1 MTDYG
6 HELLFGGFLTPDARQ
21 PEQVVARARLCEQV
35 GLDLVTFQDHPYQP
49 GFLDTWTL
57 MSYLAAA
64 TSRIRLAGNVLNLPL
79 RQPVVLARSVASLDL
94 LSGGRVELGLGAGAF
109 WDAIEANGGRR
120 LAPGQAVDALDEAI
134 RIIREVWAAD
144 RRGGVRV
151 DGEHYRVVGAKR
163 GPAPAHPVGI
173 WVGAYKPRLLRLV
186 GRAADGWLPS
196 LSYLPKGPAELA
208 DLNALVDEGAA
219 AVGRDPAEVRRLLN
233 VSGRFTRSG
242 AGFLEGPPQQWV
254 RELADLVL
262 TYGTSGF
269 ILGTDDP
276 TSIQL
281 FAQEVA
287 PAVRELVAAERSASG
302 GPGSTGPAPAAQAG
316 SGPAAQAGAGE
327 GGPAGTGPMAQGGP
341 GEGGSA
347 AGAGRPAGARPGEAV
362 RAGGVAGLA
371 VTPTPAPQVRHS
383 DHRLWDEST
392 RPVAPPAPTGHVYS
406 PQAQAVGGHLV
417 DVHDHL
423 RRELGEIRDLLDQ
436 VRRGVVSAGDAR
448 GVLNRMTM
456 RQNNW
461 TLGAYCAAY
470 CTLVTQHHGL
480 EDDAIFPHLRRADP
494 ALVPVIDRLEQ
505 EHVVIHD
512 VVEGVDRAL
521 VALIEDP
528 ERLAELQRAVD
539 VLTDTL
545 LSHLSYEEQNIVEPL
560 ARYGFF
566 PGQL

>member
-120 LAPGQAVDALDEAI
+120 RTPGQAVDALDEAI

-173 WVGAYKPRLLRLV
+173 WVGAYRPRLLRLV
-186 GRAADGWLPS
+186 GRTADGWLPS
-196 LSYLPKGPAELA
+196 LAYLPNGPADLA
-208 DLNALVDEGAA
+208 GLNALVDEGAA
-219 AVGRDPAEVRRLLN
+219 AAGRDPAGVRRLLN
-233 VSGRFTRSG
+233 VSGRFTGTG
-242 AGFLEGPPQQWV
+242 AGFLDGPPRQWV
-254 RELADLVL
+254 RELTDLAL
-262 TYGTSGF
+262 EHGTSGF
-269 ILGTDDP
+269 VLGTDDP
-276 TSIQL
+276 ASIQL

-287 PAVRELVAAERSASG
+287 PGVRELVAAERAGSTSATPPPGEPTGTAGPTGATEPSG
-302 GPGSTGPAPAAQAG
+302 ATGPA
-316 SGPAAQAGAGE
+316 
-327 GGPAGTGPMAQGGP
+327 QGRR
-341 GEGGSA
+341 ET
-347 AGAGRPAGARPGEAV
+347 V

-392 RPVAPPAPTGHVYS
+392 RPVAPPAPAGYVYS

-448 GVLNRMTM
+448 GALNRMTL

-494 ALVPVIDRLEQ
+494 GLVPVIDRLEQ
-505 EHVVIHD
+505 EHVVIHE

-521 VALIEDP
+521 VALIGDP
-528 ERLAELQRAVD
+528 GRLTGLQQAVD

-545 LSHLSYEEQNIVEPL
+545 LSHLSYEERNIVEPL

>member
-6 HELLFGGFLTPDARQ
+6 HQLIFGGFLTPDAGE
-21 PEQVVARARLCEQV
+21 PEQVVARAKLCEQV
-35 GLDLVTFQDHPYQP
+35 GLDLVTFQDHPYQS

-109 WDAIEANGGRR
+109 WEAIEANGGRR
-120 LAPGQAVDALDEAI
+120 RTPGQAVDALDEAI
-134 RIIREVWAAD
+134 RIIREVWATD

-196 LSYLPKGPAELA
+196 LAYLPNGPAELA

-219 AVGRDPAEVRRLLN
+219 AAGRDPGAVRRLLN
-233 VSGRFTRSG
+233 ISGRFTRTRS
-242 AGFLEGPPQQWV
+242 GFLDGPPEQWV
-254 RELADLVL
+254 QELAGLVL
-262 TYGTSGF
+262 EHGISAF
-269 ILGTDDP
+269 ILGADDS
-276 TSIQL
+276 TAIQL

-287 PAVRELVAAERSASG
+287 PAVRELVDVERAA
-302 GPGSTGPAPAAQAG
+302 P
-316 SGPAAQAGAGE
+316 
-327 GGPAGTGPMAQGGP
+327 GTGTT
-341 GEGGSA
+341 SA
-347 AGAGRPAGARPGEAV
+347 TARREAI
-362 RAGGVAGLA
+362 RAGGASTLA
-371 VTPTPAPQVRHS
+371 VTPTPDPGVRRSNHQ
-383 DHRLWDEST
+383 LWDEST
-392 RPVAPPAPTGHVYS
+392 RPVAPPAPAGHVYT
-406 PQAQAVGGHLV
+406 PHGQAVGGHLV

-423 RRELGEIRDLLDQ
+423 RQELTQVRDLLDQ

-456 RQNNW
+456 RQNDW

-470 CTLVTQHHGL
+470 CAVVTQHHGL
-480 EDDAIFPHLRRADP
+480 EDNSVFPHLRRADP
-494 ALVPVIDRLEQ
+494 GLGPVLDRLEQ
-505 EHVVIHD
+505 EHLVIHD

-521 VALIEDP
+521 VALIREPGDHTG
-528 ERLAELQRAVD
+528 LQQAVD

-545 LSHLSYEEQNIVEPL
+545 LSHLSYEERNIAEPL
-560 ARYGFF
+560 ARYGFYA
-566 PGQL
+566 GQV

>member
-94 LSGGRVELGLGAGAF
+94 LSGGRVELGLGTGAF

-151 DGEHYRVVGAKR
+151 DGEHYRVLGAKR

-186 GRAADGWLPS
+186 GRTADGWLPS
-196 LSYLPKGPAELA
+196 LAYLPKGPAELA
-208 DLNALVDEGAA
+208 DLNALVDEGAT
-219 AVGRDPAEVRRLLN
+219 AVGREPATVRRLLN
-233 VSGRFTRSG
+233 ISGRFTRTG
-242 AGFLEGPPQQWV
+242 AGLLDGPPQQWV
-254 RELADLVL
+254 RELTDLVL

-269 ILGTDDP
+269 ILGADDP

-287 PAVRELVAAERSASG
+287 PAVRELVAAERSAAA
-302 GPGSTGPAPAAQAG
+302 GPGSAG
-316 SGPAAQAGAGE
+316 SGSAVQVGSGE
-327 GGPAGTGPMAQGGP
+327 GGPAAGSGG
-341 GEGGSA
+341 
-347 AGAGRPAGARPGEAV
+347 PAGAQPREVV
-362 RAGGVAGLA
+362 RAGHVAGLA

-392 RPVAPPAPTGHVYS
+392 RPVAPPAPAGHVYS
-406 PQAQAVGGHLV
+406 PQAQAAGGHLV

-423 RRELGEIRDLLDQ
+423 RRELSEIRDLLDQ

-448 GVLNRMTM
+448 GVLNRMTL

-494 ALVPVIDRLEQ
+494 GLVPVIDRLEQ
-505 EHVVIHD
+505 EHVVIHE

-521 VALIEDP
+521 VALIGDP
-528 ERLAELQRAVD
+528 GRLTGLQQAVD

>member
-6 HELLFGGFLTPDARQ
+6 HELLFGGFLTPDARR
-21 PEQVVARARLCEQV
+21 PEQVVARARFCEQV

-49 GFLDTWTL
+49 GFLDSWTL

-94 LSGGRVELGLGAGAF
+94 LSGGRVELGLGTGAF

-186 GRAADGWLPS
+186 GRTADGWLPS
-196 LSYLPKGPAELA
+196 LAYLPKGPGELA
-208 DLNALVDEGAA
+208 DLNALVDEGATA
-219 AVGRDPAEVRRLLN
+219 AGRDPAEVRRLLN
-233 VSGRFTRSG
+233 ISGRFTRTG
-242 AGFLEGPPQQWV
+242 AGFLDGPPQQWV
-254 RELADLVL
+254 RELTELVL
-262 TYGTSGF
+262 EHGTSGF
-269 ILGTDDP
+269 ILGADDP
-276 TSIQL
+276 TSIEL

-287 PAVRELVAAERSASG
+287 PAVRELVAAERA
-302 GPGSTGPAPAAQAG
+302 GSTAPKPATPTAGPETPV
-316 SGPAAQAGAGE
+316 P
-327 GGPAGTGPMAQGGP
+327 GGPAGEQREVARTGGI
-341 GEGGSA
+341 
-347 AGAGRPAGARPGEAV
+347 
-362 RAGGVAGLA
+362 AGLA
-371 VTPTPAPQVRHS
+371 VTPTPDPGVRHS

-392 RPVAPPAPTGHVYS
+392 RPVAPPAPAGHVYS
-406 PQAQAVGGHLV
+406 PQAQAAGGHLV

-423 RRELGEIRDLLDQ
+423 RQELSQVRDLLDQ
-436 VRRGVVSAGDAR
+436 VRQGVLSAGDAR

-470 CTLVTQHHGL
+470 CTMVTQHHGL

-494 ALVPVIDRLEQ
+494 GLTPVIDRLEQ

-521 VALIEDP
+521 VALIGDP
-528 ERLAELQRAVD
+528 GRLAGLQQAVD
-539 VLTDTL
+539 LLTDTL
-545 LSHLSYEEQNIVEPL
+545 LSHLSYEERNIVEPL
-560 ARYGFF
+560 ARYGFY